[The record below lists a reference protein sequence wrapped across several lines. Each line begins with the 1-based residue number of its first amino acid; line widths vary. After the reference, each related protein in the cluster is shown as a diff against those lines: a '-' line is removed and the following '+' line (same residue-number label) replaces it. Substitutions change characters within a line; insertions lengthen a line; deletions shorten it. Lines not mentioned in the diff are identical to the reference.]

1 MQVSYNLLKEYVDI
15 DFSPVELSERLSMG
29 GIVAEHTRAIFEGV
43 KGVFIGQIVELNPLS
58 SDSALSV
65 CTVDLKNQ
73 ILEVACGA
81 KNMKKGDFVPVVVE
95 GGCLPGLGIVGSKK
109 IHGFSSRGMI
119 CSASELGLEKS
130 KSPGVLILGQDLP
143 LGEEINNTKE
153 MGNDVIYDFE
163 IFSNRPDLMSVIGL
177 AREVAVL
184 SGKPLRLPALKILET
199 EEKVTD
205 SISVEV
211 EDEDLCPRYAGR
223 VIKGLQV
230 KDSPFWLRWKLFLLG
245 IRPINNVV
253 DITNFVMME
262 TGQPLHAF
270 DLKYINGQKIIVR
283 RAYPGEAFKTLDGVE
298 RVLTKD
304 NLVIADRDR
313 PIALAGIM
321 GGENSEIKEDTR
333 DVFLES
339 AYFEPIN
346 NRRTNRYF
354 GMRTDAS
361 NRFEKGIDPFGQVFA
376 ANRAASLITQLTSG
390 KLLDGV
396 IDRYSKKLNKSKP
409 VELHLPKVEKII
421 GARIGKSDREIKEK
435 VLEIVTKLEFEI
447 VKQDEHYLKLSPPS
461 FRGDIQRD
469 VDIIE
474 EIARFYGYDNIP
486 ATLFKSTVAQEGKT
500 EKQKVSD
507 IIRNTL
513 IGCGMNQIIN
523 YSMVNP
529 KCFDWLRLPSTH
541 QLREAV
547 ELANPLLK
555 EQTIMRTTLIP
566 GLLKTIQWNVNHSA
580 EKIKLFEMGRV
591 YFSQNKMQKASLPL
605 EKMMVTGGITK
616 IGRGNIWEKSEK
628 WDIFFLKGILESLF
642 DSLGLTDIEYVPG
655 NQPFFQTE
663 KNGIIKSAHSVIGI
677 LGELHQDI
685 SNFLD
690 ISGDVLLFELDF
702 SKLLPLLERE
712 ITFQLLPRYP
722 HIQRDLAIVISESIS
737 FAQIKKE
744 IEKIRPDIIKS
755 VEIFDIFRGKQIE
768 SGYKSIAFTII
779 FQATDRTLTDIE
791 VDKVMENVTIELK
804 KLFQANLRR

>member
-15 DFSPVELSERLSMG
+15 GFSPEELSERLSMS

-43 KGVFIGQIVELNPLS
+43 RGVFIGKIIELKPLS
-58 SDSALSV
+58 GNNILSV

-73 ILEVACGA
+73 ILEVICGA
-81 KNMKKGDFVPVVVE
+81 KNMKTGDLVPVVVE
-95 GGCLPGLGIVGSKK
+95 GGNLPGLGMVEGKK
-109 IHGFSSRGMI
+109 IHGFYSRGMI

-130 KSPGVLILGQDLP
+130 KSQGVLVLGQDLP
-143 LGEEINNTKE
+143 LGEEICNIKE

-163 IFSNRPDLMSVIGL
+163 IFSNRPDLMSIIGL
-177 AREVAVL
+177 AREISVL
-184 SGKPLRLPALKILET
+184 SGKLLRLPALKIIET

-205 SISVEV
+205 SIAVEV

-223 VIKGLQV
+223 IVKGLQV
-230 KDSPFWLRWKLFLLG
+230 EDSPFWLRWKLFLLG

-253 DITNFVMME
+253 DITNYVMME

-270 DLKYINGQKIIVR
+270 DLNFIHGQKIIVR

-313 PIALAGIM
+313 PIALAGVM
-321 GGENSEIKEDTR
+321 GGENSEIKEETK

-354 GMRTDAS
+354 AMRTDAT

-376 ANRAASLITQLTSG
+376 ADRAASLITQLTSG
-390 KLLDGV
+390 KLLKGV
-396 IDRYSKKLNKSKP
+396 IDQYSKKLNRGKP
-409 VELHLPKVEKII
+409 IELHLPKVEKII
-421 GARIGKSDREIKEK
+421 GTRIGGNDREIKERA
-435 VLEIVTKLEFEI
+435 LEIVTKLEFEI
-447 VKQDEHYLKLSPPS
+447 NKQDEHYLELTPPS

-474 EIARFYGYDNIP
+474 EIARVFGYENIP
-486 ATLFKSTVAQEGKT
+486 ATLFKATVAQEGKT
-500 EKQKVSD
+500 ERQKVSD
-507 IIRNTL
+507 RIRNTL

-529 KCFDWLRLPSTH
+529 KYFDWLRLPSTH
-541 QLREAV
+541 YLREAV
-547 ELANPLLK
+547 ELSNPLLQ

-566 GLLKTIQWNVNHSA
+566 GLLKAIQWNVNHSA
-580 EKIKLFEMGRV
+580 ENIKLFEMGRV

-605 EKMMVTGGITK
+605 EKIMVTGGITK

-628 WDIFFLKGILESLF
+628 WDIFRLKGILESLF
-642 DSLGLTDIEYVPG
+642 DSLRLTDIEYVPG
-655 NQPFFQTE
+655 NQPFFQPG
-663 KNGIIKSAHSVIGI
+663 KNGIIKSNNIIIGI
-677 LGELHQDI
+677 LGELHKDI

-702 SKLLPLLERE
+702 AELFPLLERE

-722 HIQRDLAIVISESIS
+722 RIQRDLAIVISESIS

-744 IEKIRPDIIKS
+744 IERIKPDIIKG
-755 VEIFDIFRGKQIE
+755 VEIFDIFRGKQID

-779 FQATDRTLTDIE
+779 FQANDRTLTDIE
-791 VDKVMENVTIELK
+791 VDKVMENVTIKLK
-804 KLFQANLRR
+804 KLFQADLRR